1 MKSKDENVINVTYKV
16 VKEGL
21 LGKADPNYEYKFPE
35 RKMLH
40 EKTPSHVQAVNQ
52 YLDKK
57 DIDLEKQHVE
67 HFERGTQIDDFKPKN
82 ILERGRREFKTLKN
96 ETKIAQSFYDEAKEE
111 QRKGPSADQKKI
123 VYASA
128 GWLAHTM
135 LGGAKAARNPYF
147 AHEEGFEIGTTA
159 DYLLSSKNS
168 TNPTK
173 W

>member
-1 MKSKDENVINVTYKV
+1 MKKGNNENLLNVTYKV

-21 LGKADPNYEYKFPE
+21 VGKADPNYEYKFPE

-52 YLDKK
+52 HLDKEG
-57 DIDLEKQHVE
+57 IDLEKKHVE

-82 ILERGRREFKTLKN
+82 ILERGRKEFKTLKN
-96 ETKIAQSFYDEAKEE
+96 ETKIAQSFHEEAEAE
-111 QRKGPSADQKKI
+111 LQKGANADQRKI
-123 VYASA
+123 VYAKA

-159 DYLLSSKNS
+159 DYLLSSKQNS
-168 TNPTK
+168 K
-173 W
+173 K